1 MGRGTH
7 RAVILVVE
15 DDDDLRTFYRS
26 VLSVAGYKVVAA
38 ADGIEA
44 LHHLDQD
51 IRPQLVILD
60 LNLPRLGGRDVKRE
74 LRAHAATQNIPIL
87 VITGM
92 DPSELEPG
100 DFQCVIRKP
109 VTADGLIDA
118 VALCLPAP
126 TVGV

>member
-1 MGRGTH
+1 MGVGAT
-7 RAVILVVE
+7 RAVVLVVE

-26 VLSVAGYKVVAA
+26 VLSVNGYKVVPA

-44 LHHLDQD
+44 LHHLDQNL
-51 IRPQLVILD
+51 RPQLVILD

-74 LRAHAATQNIPIL
+74 LRAHAATRNIPIL

-92 DPSELEPG
+92 DPSELDPG
-100 DFQCVIRKP
+100 DFHCVVRKP
-109 VTADGLIDA
+109 VTADGLLDA